1 MGVATVYS
9 VKRKDDGKRVI
20 VEKHI
25 YDQVQSGVKPSV
37 ETNGVQTPAETVG
50 QPNGQGDNNITTTT
64 VTSVDNSDNSSTI
77 NTTVTS
83 KNVTPMDQFYLS
95 LAAMENS

>member
-1 MGVATVYS
+1 MT
-9 VKRKDDGKRVI
+9 
-20 VEKHI
+20 
-25 YDQVQSGVKPSV
+25 P
-37 ETNGVQTPAETVG
+37 NGVQTPAETVG
-50 QPNGQGDNNITTTT
+50 LPNGQGDSNITTTT